1 MDIRDLR
8 KDITWKYSYLA
19 NQKNEND
26 LTCNCCVK
34 IAKVGL
40 IEMLYELYKKF
51 YFNLYDI

>member
-19 NQKNEND
+19 NPKNEND

-40 IEMLYELYKKF
+40 IEMLYELYKNF